1 MKYTSERYLSTYL
14 HENGKTES
22 GKKLKAEALSKMSIH
37 AAASTTQV
45 ESNSN
50 VNNHFF
56 KRFCL
61 VETSEIKTVINQAD
75 LFKHIVK

>member
-1 MKYTSERYLSTYL
+1 
-14 HENGKTES
+14 
-22 GKKLKAEALSKMSIH
+22 MSIH

-50 VNNHFF
+50 VNNPIFF